1 MHIFTPKVWV
11 SENVYKNTREISSIQ
26 FQLINTLIN
35 NYFVIISSQIYMCKV
50 IRQVHAAGGLPLA
63 LLIAGDKTMVVQ
75 HNKLIHP

>member
-1 MHIFTPKVWV
+1 
-11 SENVYKNTREISSIQ
+11 
-26 FQLINTLIN
+26 
-35 NYFVIISSQIYMCKV
+35 MCKV